1 MQMKESSKNK
11 MTKQELVDLLE
22 AFAADIVNGIAEN
35 DDDNIEVLHDR
46 IMEKADKFASS
57 IIENFSNK

>member
-1 MQMKESSKNK
+1 

-22 AFAADIVNGIAEN
+22 SFAADIVNAIAET
-35 DDDNIEVLHDR
+35 DDVEVIHDG